1 MKQIRFALTLMMS
14 QPPLLRRMNPI
25 PYITTMIPP
34 RGKSASGIRRVSGHT
49 TNTTL

>member
-25 PYITTMIPP
+25 PYITATIPLH
-34 RGKSASGIRRVSGHT
+34 GKNVFGIRRVSGHT